1 MDFIPQLAAQRGSDG
16 GAGTR
21 QTLRGVALAAT
32 ILNLTPAQFGV
43 LEKIDA
49 LPRYDYEQYLKD
61 LKGFSTV
68 ELTLIY
74 SDWRLYRRAFCWIIE
89 KTTDGKARP
98 VRFHPK
104 GWQAEYENTRGL
116 NDIFLKL
123 RKTGCSTDIMMEMY
137 SKAVLMGHQRQIM
150 MSHEEDSTKRLLEVL
165 KTTHEMN
172 PQAPPLSKSNTSGM
186 QFAYT
191 KSTIW
196 IGTAGARVFGRGD
209 DLTLA
214 HLSEAAHF
222 YKRVGDAPTFMA
234 GISEAIAKGGRFV
247 IESTP
252 NGEDPIFW
260 EHWQA
265 AKNGELWH
273 GHFLSIFD
281 DENTNWGID
290 HPLTLPSTATDDFQM
305 SEYEQ
310 SLLHNQKGATL
321 GHIRFIRYEKE
332 KMLAKSSIDPGSSFV
347 MGDEQMLLQEYPVDD
362 TTCFLTS
369 KDAVFDTGIV
379 NIYRQRSKPPLF
391 VEENGGLKIWEKAI
405 AGRAYV
411 LFIDPSEG
419 LPTSHWQAG
428 AVLDVSR
435 NRYVAT
441 LRVRT
446 DLVSLAYLAV
456 GIATRY
462 NHALLMVERNNH
474 GHAVLATI
482 ESIGYDNIYFHREH
496 SNALRSGEMRQ
507 GWPTRASDTKPLM
520 IQTFT
525 EAFNAG
531 ALELDDL
538 DALREISQYRFF
550 DPRTKGGQGKGRYGP
565 PSGGTDD
572 LLDCLMGCLMG
583 REFASTGQRAPVT
596 HYGVT
601 AGARRL

>member
-1 MDFIPQLAAQRGSDG
+1 M
-16 GAGTR
+16 
-21 QTLRGVALAAT
+21 
-32 ILNLTPAQFGV
+32 
-43 LEKIDA
+43 A
-49 LPRYDYEQYLKD
+49 LPKAQSHDLTEAQQVVMNRVDGLERYDYNAYLRQLEKFSKD
-61 LKGFSTV
+61 
-68 ELTLIY
+68 ELTVIY
-74 SDWRLYRRAFCWIIE
+74 SDWRIYRRAFCWIIE
-89 KTTDGKARP
+89 KTPDGKTRP

-104 GWQAEYENTRGL
+104 MWQERYENERSL

-137 SKAVLMGHQRQIM
+137 AKAVLMGHQRQVM

-172 PQAPPLSKSNTSGM
+172 PQAPPLSKSNTTGM
-186 QFAYT
+186 QFQYT

-209 DLTLA
+209 DLTMA

-265 AKNGELWH
+265 ARNGELWS

-281 DENTNWGID
+281 DENTNWEKE
-290 HPLTLPSTATDDFQM
+290 HPLVLPSTAKDDFAM
-305 SEYEQ
+305 SDYEQ
-310 SLLHNQKGATL
+310 SLLQNQKGASL
-321 GHIRFIRYEKE
+321 GHLRFLRYEKE
-332 KMLAKSSIDPGSSFV
+332 KMLSKSSIDPGSSAV

-369 KDAVFDTGIV
+369 KDAVFDTGMV
-379 NIYRQRSKPPLF
+379 NIYRQRALPPLF
-391 VEENGGLKIWEKAI
+391 TEENGAFKIWEKPI

-411 LFIDPSEG
+411 FFVDTSEG

-428 AVLDVSR
+428 AILDVSR
-435 NRYVAT
+435 NKYVAT
-441 LRVRT
+441 LRIRT
-446 DLVSLAYLAV
+446 DLVSLAYLV
-456 GIATRY
+456 VDIATRY
-462 NHALLMVERNNH
+462 NNALLMVERNNH
-474 GHAVLATI
+474 GHAVLVTI
-482 ESIGYDNIYFHREH
+482 DNLGYGNIYYHREH
-496 SNALRSGEMRQ
+496 SSAIRGGEMRQ

-520 IQTFT
+520 IQTFS
-525 EAFNAG
+525 ELFNAG
-531 ALELDDL
+531 GLEIHDL
-538 DALREISQYRFF
+538 DALREVSQYRFF
-550 DPRTKGGQGKGRYGP
+550 DPRVGRGQGRYGP

-583 REFASTGQRAPVT
+583 REFASSGQRAKAT
-596 HYGVT
+596 HYGMMSK
-601 AGARRL
+601 AYI